1 MILKSYETN
10 KKNIENYSFFL
21 LYGDNEGL
29 KEELSDIIN
38 NCFEGSKFKYE
49 ESEIIKNKDKFN
61 NSIRNKSLLEN
72 KKIVTISRCS
82 EKISETIYDIIE
94 DNIKDI
100 IIIINCGILEKK
112 SKLRNFFEKSKI
124 SIIIPTYKDTSQ
136 SLINIATKFF
146 NERKISLSHE
156 TINLLINRSNGDR
169 GNLKS
174 ELDKISNYIVDKKTI
189 SLKEIYTLTNLSENY
204 SASELADSSL
214 SKNKKKTIEIL
225 NENNYATE
233 DCFLILRIFLQKI
246 KKIINL
252 LEIKKNERDI
262 DKIISQYKPPIF
274 WKDKPIIKKQMSLWT
289 DKKLYELITKINL
302 LEVNIKM
309 NNSISIILMQNFI
322 YELLEFETNN
332 SA

>member
-10 KKNIENYSFFL
+10 KKNIENYRFFL

-49 ESEIIKNKDKFN
+49 ESEIIKNKDQFN
-61 NSIRNKSLLEN
+61 NSIRNKSLFEN

-82 EKISETIYDIIE
+82 EKISETINDIIE

-136 SLINIATKFF
+136 SLIKIATKFF
-146 NERKISLSHE
+146 NEKKISLSHE
-156 TINLLINRSNGDR
+156 TINLLVNRSNGDR

-289 DKKLYELITKINL
+289 DKTLYELITKINL

>member
-10 KKNIENYSFFL
+10 KRNIENYRFFL

-49 ESEIIKNKDKFN
+49 ESEIIKNKDQFN
-61 NSIRNKSLLEN
+61 NSIRNKSLFEN

>member
-10 KKNIENYSFFL
+10 KKNIENYRFFL

-49 ESEIIKNKDKFN
+49 ETEIIKNKDQFN
-61 NSIRNKSLLEN
+61 NSIRNKSLFEN

-146 NERKISLSHE
+146 NEKKISLSHE

>member
-10 KKNIENYSFFL
+10 KKNIENYRFFL

-49 ESEIIKNKDKFN
+49 ESEIIKNKDQFN
-61 NSIRNKSLLEN
+61 NSIRNKSLFEN

-124 SIIIPTYKDTSQ
+124 SIIIPTYKDTSK

-174 ELDKISNYIVDKKTI
+174 ELDKISNYIVGKKNI

-246 KKIINL
+246 KKIISL

-274 WKDKPIIKKQMSLWT
+274 WKDKPIVKKQMSLWT

>member
-10 KKNIENYSFFL
+10 KKNIQNYRFFL

-49 ESEIIKNKDKFN
+49 ESEIIKNKDQFN
-61 NSIRNKSLLEN
+61 NSIRNKSLFEN

-174 ELDKISNYIVDKKTI
+174 ELDKISNYIVGKKTI

>member
-10 KKNIENYSFFL
+10 KKNIENYRFFL

-49 ESEIIKNKDKFN
+49 ESEIIKNKDQFN
-61 NSIRNKSLLEN
+61 NSIRNKSLFEN

-174 ELDKISNYIVDKKTI
+174 ELDKISNYIVDKKNI

>member
-10 KKNIENYSFFL
+10 KKNIQNYRFFL

-49 ESEIIKNKDKFN
+49 ESEIIKNKDQFN
-61 NSIRNKSLLEN
+61 NSIRNKSLFES
-72 KKIVTISRCS
+72 KKIFTINRCS
-82 EKISETIYDIIE
+82 EKISETINDIIG

-136 SLINIATKFF
+136 SLIKIATKFF
-146 NERKISLSHE
+146 NEKKISLSHE
-156 TINLLINRSNGDR
+156 TINLLVNRSNGDR

-252 LEIKKNERDI
+252 MEIKKNERDI

>member
-10 KKNIENYSFFL
+10 KKNIENYRFFL

-49 ESEIIKNKDKFN
+49 ESEIIKNKDQFN
-61 NSIRNKSLLEN
+61 NSIRNKSLFEN

-246 KKIINL
+246 KKIISL

-274 WKDKPIIKKQMSLWT
+274 WKDKPIVKKQMSLWT

>member
-10 KKNIENYSFFL
+10 KKNIENYRFFL

-49 ESEIIKNKDKFN
+49 ESEIIKNKDQFN
-61 NSIRNKSLLEN
+61 NSIRNKSLFES
-72 KKIVTISRCS
+72 KKIFTINRCS
-82 EKISETIYDIIE
+82 EKISETINDIIE

>member
-10 KKNIENYSFFL
+10 KKNIENYRFFL

-49 ESEIIKNKDKFN
+49 ESEIIKNKDQFN
-61 NSIRNKSLLEN
+61 NSIRNKSLFEN

-146 NERKISLSHE
+146 NEKKISLSHE
-156 TINLLINRSNGDR
+156 TINLLVNRSNGDR

-252 LEIKKNERDI
+252 MEIKKNERDI

>member
-10 KKNIENYSFFL
+10 KKNIENYRFFL

-49 ESEIIKNKDKFN
+49 ESEIIKNKDQFN
-61 NSIRNKSLLEN
+61 NSIRNKSLFES
-72 KKIVTISRCS
+72 KKIFTINRCS

-156 TINLLINRSNGDR
+156 TINLLVNRSNGDR

-252 LEIKKNERDI
+252 MEIKKNERDI

>member
-10 KKNIENYSFFL
+10 KKNIENYRFFL

-49 ESEIIKNKDKFN
+49 ESEIIKNKDQFN
-61 NSIRNKSLLEN
+61 NSIRNKSLFES
-72 KKIVTISRCS
+72 KKIFTINRCS
-82 EKISETIYDIIE
+82 EKISETINDIIE

-136 SLINIATKFF
+136 SLIKIATKFF
-146 NERKISLSHE
+146 NEKKISLSHE
-156 TINLLINRSNGDR
+156 TINLLVNRSNGDR

-252 LEIKKNERDI
+252 MEIKKNERDI

-289 DKKLYELITKINL
+289 NKELYELITKINL

>member
-10 KKNIENYSFFL
+10 KKNIENYRFFL

-49 ESEIIKNKDKFN
+49 ESEIIKNKDQFN
-61 NSIRNKSLLEN
+61 NSIRNKSLFEN

-146 NERKISLSHE
+146 NEKKISLSHE

-252 LEIKKNERDI
+252 MEIKKNERDI

>member
-10 KKNIENYSFFL
+10 KKNIENYRFFL

-49 ESEIIKNKDKFN
+49 ESEIIKNKDQFN
-61 NSIRNKSLLEN
+61 NSIRNKSLFEN
-72 KKIVTISRCS
+72 KKIVTINRCS

-136 SLINIATKFF
+136 SLIKIATKFF
-146 NERKISLSHE
+146 NEKKISLSHE
-156 TINLLINRSNGDR
+156 TINLLVNRSNGDR

>member
-10 KKNIENYSFFL
+10 KKNIQNYRFFL

-49 ESEIIKNKDKFN
+49 ESEIIKNKDQFN
-61 NSIRNKSLLEN
+61 NSIRNKSLFES
-72 KKIVTISRCS
+72 KKIFTINRCS
-82 EKISETIYDIIE
+82 EKISETINDIIE

-146 NERKISLSHE
+146 NEKKISLSHE
-156 TINLLINRSNGDR
+156 TINLLVNRSNGDR

>member
-10 KKNIENYSFFL
+10 KKNIENYRFFL

-49 ESEIIKNKDKFN
+49 ETEIIKNKDQFN
-61 NSIRNKSLLEN
+61 NSIRNKSLFEN
-72 KKIVTISRCS
+72 KKIVTINRCS

-156 TINLLINRSNGDR
+156 TINLLVNRSNGDR

>member
-10 KKNIENYSFFL
+10 KKNIENYRFFL

-49 ESEIIKNKDKFN
+49 ESEIIKNKDQFN
-61 NSIRNKSLLEN
+61 NSIRNKSLFEN

-124 SIIIPTYKDTSQ
+124 SIIIPTYKDTSK

-174 ELDKISNYIVDKKTI
+174 ELDKISNYIVGKKNI

-246 KKIINL
+246 KKIISL

-274 WKDKPIIKKQMSLWT
+274 WKDKPIVKKQMSLWT

-302 LEVNIKM
+302 LEINIKM

>member
-10 KKNIENYSFFL
+10 KKNIENYRFFL

-49 ESEIIKNKDKFN
+49 ESEIIKNKDQFN
-61 NSIRNKSLLEN
+61 NSIRNKSLFEN

-156 TINLLINRSNGDR
+156 TINLLINRSKGDR

-174 ELDKISNYIVDKKTI
+174 ELDKISNYIVGKKTI

-274 WKDKPIIKKQMSLWT
+274 WKDKPIVKKQMSLWT

>member
-10 KKNIENYSFFL
+10 KKNIENYRFFL

-49 ESEIIKNKDKFN
+49 ESEIIKNKDQFN

-72 KKIVTISRCS
+72 KKIITISRCS

>member
-10 KKNIENYSFFL
+10 KKNIENYRFFL

-49 ESEIIKNKDKFN
+49 ESEIIKNKDQFN
-61 NSIRNKSLLEN
+61 NSIRNKSLFEN

-174 ELDKISNYIVDKKTI
+174 ELDKISNYIVGKKTI

-274 WKDKPIIKKQMSLWT
+274 WKDKPIVKKQMSLWT